1 MPQKR
6 IEGENYEQFL
16 VRTAPGE
23 ALPVDIGG
31 AIGSGGLE
39 IRNDEGAPLSTTV
52 PQRVPT
58 TTRLVGSTSS
68 QLLLAANANRR
79 GFSISNISESELYLS
94 FATPATINNCFIEV
108 PPGGFILLDQQLII
122 GNAIYGVWTASSG
135 GAQVTEYV

>member
-6 IEGENYEQFL
+6 IEGENYEQFV

-31 AIGSGGLE
+31 AIGGAGIE

-52 PQRVPT
+52 PQRTPT

-68 QLLLAANANRR
+68 QLMLAANANRR
-79 GFSISNISESELYLS
+79 GFSISNISDSELYLS
-94 FATPATINNCFIEV
+94 FANPATINNCFIEV

-122 GNAIYGVWTASSG
+122 GNAIYGVWSASSG